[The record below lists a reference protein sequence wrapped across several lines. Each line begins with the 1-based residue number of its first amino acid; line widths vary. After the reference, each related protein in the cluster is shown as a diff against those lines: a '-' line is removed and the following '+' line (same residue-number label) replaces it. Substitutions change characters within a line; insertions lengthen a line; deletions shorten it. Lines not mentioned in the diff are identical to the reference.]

1 MTDIYGI
8 TSTIVAAIVG
18 GFIAGI
24 CSLKA
29 TKLAHKH
36 QIEISDRNET
46 NLEISLLQAIHDELE
61 TVYNRY
67 YETMGK
73 EIEALAKNQP
83 LNFYYPL
90 VSDFFSVYHG
100 NSFLI
105 GRIKDPKIRKAI
117 IKTYTVAKGLV
128 DSFRLNNDIV
138 QKLETWN
145 FVYQETQLEVHRIRV
160 EACVDAL
167 KKYASVLKQ
176 ADEDFKREVWATTK
190 MLSDARKTDL

>member
-8 TSTIVAAIVG
+8 TSTVVATIAG

-36 QIEISDRNET
+36 QIEISDKNET
-46 NLEISLLQAIHDELE
+46 NLEMSLLQAIHDELE

-73 EIEALAKNQP
+73 EVKELPENEP

-90 VSDFFSVYHG
+90 VSDYFSVYHG

-105 GRIKDPKIRKAI
+105 GKIKDAKIRKAI

-138 QKLETWN
+138 QKLENWN
-145 FVYQETQLEVHRIRV
+145 FVYEETQLEVHRIRV

-176 ADEDFKREVWATTK
+176 ADEDFKREVGTTTK
-190 MLSDARKTDL
+190 MLSDAIKN